1 MKKTKK
7 ISNINAGNF
16 VWENEPENSEQLLP
30 PGYKIIPLTDDNA
43 IYFKDS
49 QYMRDMVANP
59 KIINK
64 RSHFKK

>member
-7 ISNINAGNF
+7 ISSIDVGSF
-16 VWENEPENSEQLLP
+16 VWENEPEKSDQLP
-30 PGYKIIPLTDDNA
+30 PPDYKIIPLTDDNA
-43 IYFKDS
+43 IYFKNS

-64 RSHFKK
+64 RSHFRK